1 MSGILREAVEYIVSL
16 GKANVIEVNEKV
28 YSDKPLT
35 PCYRPTQATL
45 NTETLTSIVDY
56 IKRNTD
62 GCRKRG
68 DVVVHVESPIK
79 VSVFSNVNAEMR
91 RNEYIIATAMLPRF
105 DFGCFYDTENFNI
118 LMQSVFERNEDAD
131 ILLRVVGNLKDE
143 AVKTLG
149 DDGVSQAVTIKS
161 GIATV
166 ADVKVPNPVTLKPYR
181 TFLEAEQPESKF
193 IFRMRDGGR
202 CALFEAD
209 GGAWKHEAINSVTEY
224 LQNQLSDEI
233 KEGMVIILA

>member
-35 PCYRPTQATL
+35 PCYRPTQAKL
-45 NTETLTSIVDY
+45 NTGTLTSIVDY
-56 IKRNTD
+56 IKHNTD
-62 GCRKRG
+62 GCRNRG
-68 DVVVHVESPIK
+68 DVVIHVESPIE
-79 VSVFSNVNAEMR
+79 VRVFSNVNEEMR
-91 RNEYIIATAMLPRF
+91 RSVYITATVILPRF
-105 DFGCFYDTENFNI
+105 EFGYFYDTENFNI

-166 ADVKVPNPVTLKPYR
+166 ADVKVPNPVSLKPYR
-181 TFLEAEQPESKF
+181 TFLEVKQPESKF
-193 IFRMRDGGR
+193 IFRMREGGK

-209 GGAWKHEAINSVTEY
+209 GGAWKREAINSVTKY
-224 LQNQLSDEI
+224 LENQLSDEI
-233 KEGMVIILA
+233 KEGIVIILA

>member
-105 DFGCFYDTENFNI
+105 DFGYFYDTENFNI

-209 GGAWKHEAINSVTEY
+209 GGAWKREAINSVTEY